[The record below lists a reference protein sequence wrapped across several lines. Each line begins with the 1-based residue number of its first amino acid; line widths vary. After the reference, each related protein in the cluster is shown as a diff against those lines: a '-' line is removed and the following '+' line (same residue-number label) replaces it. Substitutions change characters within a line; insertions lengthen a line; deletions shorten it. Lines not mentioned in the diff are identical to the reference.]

1 MKLGTWGAQGW
12 INFICHRATRSFT
25 QGSALKGLHGPG
37 KKGLPRF
44 TDPKTKAQERS
55 GTLPRS
61 QRQHEFPSFVRL
73 DVQCNGH
80 TGSSQGTSQISAS
93 PAAVSCSLPNIVSV
107 TSAVILCT
115 HMTTRS
121 SLWYETFIFK
131 LGSQKFT
138 AHGCRET
145 LPQENLQ
152 NKQTSYGKTFGH
164 QGAHRALLSGAQ
176 SWLQPPLGLAPRER
190 GPFCHFLDPIQSGK
204 CSRYH

>member
-121 SLWYETFIFK
+121 SLWYETFIY
-131 LGSQKFT
+131 LNWGHRNSQLMDVEK
-138 AHGCRET
+138 H
-145 LPQENLQ
+145 
-152 NKQTSYGKTFGH
+152 S
-164 QGAHRALLSGAQ
+164 HRRTCKISKHHMER
-176 SWLQPPLGLAPRER
+176 PLGTKEHTEPSSVGPRA
-190 GPFCHFLDPIQSGK
+190 GYSH
-204 CSRYH
+204 H